1 MFSAVLGT
9 ELALLS
15 LRVRV
20 CPLGMELVSGQVT
33 CEQEGKR
40 LANLDRGSGGT
51 YLGKDGR

>member
-20 CPLGMELVSGQVT
+20 CPLGTELVSGQVT